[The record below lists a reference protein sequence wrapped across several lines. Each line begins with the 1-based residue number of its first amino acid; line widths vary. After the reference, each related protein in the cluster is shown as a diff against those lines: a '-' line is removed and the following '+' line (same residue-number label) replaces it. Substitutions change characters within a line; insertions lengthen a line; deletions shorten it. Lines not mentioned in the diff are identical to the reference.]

1 MKWLEVASRL
11 AVLLVLVILVLILL
25 KVEILP
31 SPKPEPV
38 RYEYSIA
45 TPNDFLLETELNRMG
60 RQGWQVVFARRA
72 MDSLNMASYEMIL
85 MREAP

>member
-1 MKWLEVASRL
+1 MKWLEITSRL

-25 KVEILP
+25 KVDIFP

-38 RYEYSIA
+38 RYEYTVA
-45 TPNDFLLETELNRMG
+45 TPNDFFLETELNKMG

-72 MDSLNMASYEMIL
+72 MDALNIASYEMIL
-85 MREAP
+85 MRESR

>member
-1 MKWLEVASRL
+1 MKWLEIASRL
-11 AVLLVLVILVLILL
+11 AVLLVLAILVLILL

-38 RYEYSIA
+38 RFEYSVA
-45 TPNDFLLETELNRMG
+45 APNDIFLETELNKMG

-72 MDSLNMASYEMIL
+72 MDSLNMASYEMIM
-85 MREAP
+85 MREAR